1 MGETK
6 GNVGRAEGIEL
17 VLTSR
22 GDMGFGGGVEGQ
34 TGRGVGIML
43 VLKLTTRLLISL
55 INKQRILL
63 HTHQSAT

>member
-1 MGETK
+1 LGETK

-43 VLKLTTRLLISL
+43 VLKLTTRLL
-55 INKQRILL
+55 
-63 HTHQSAT
+63 A